1 MGLIR
6 FISNAQKP
14 KIRSTYSIFS
24 SYMDIKS
31 YYEVTKPK
39 QTTLLMATCVIAY
52 AIAAATF
59 NVLHFFQSCLA
70 VFLAVA
76 GTTALNM
83 WLDSDIDSLMS
94 RTKDR
99 PVPAGRLS
107 TRRCAVYGLTLFGIG
122 FLLGL
127 NINPSLAF
135 VLLLGLFFDIIIY
148 TVLLKRRS
156 PYSIVLGGLAGAM
169 PSLAGWTAAAGQ
181 IEVAGIILS
190 SIILLWIPAHIWYL
204 SIHFADDYRSA
215 RVPMLPLIVGM
226 ERASW
231 AIVLATAFMLILIS
245 LLYLTTPFSSI
256 YIMLSILVTAYFL
269 YRTIKFA
276 LSPSREKAEY
286 MYKLA
291 SMTLGAIYISLL
303 IGSVV

>member
-1 MGLIR
+1 
-6 FISNAQKP
+6 S
-14 KIRSTYSIFS
+14 
-24 SYMDIKS
+24 
-31 YYEVTKPK
+31 
-39 QTTLLMATCVIAY
+39 
-52 AIAAATF
+52 
-59 NVLHFFQSCLA
+59 
-70 VFLAVA
+70 
-76 GTTALNM
+76 
-83 WLDSDIDSLMS
+83 
-94 RTKDR
+94 
-99 PVPAGRLS
+99 
-107 TRRCAVYGLTLFGIG
+107 
-122 FLLGL
+122 
-127 NINPSLAF
+127 
-135 VLLLGLFFDIIIY
+135 
-148 TVLLKRRS
+148 
-156 PYSIVLGGLAGAM
+156 
-169 PSLAGWTAAAGQ
+169 GWTAAAGQ